1 MPFQILPLAAG
12 LGHSAPE
19 IIFHGLG
26 LGLALLHREGGKQLI
41 VIRCAPNVADTPTFG
56 CRDWTR
62 NDADMDG
69 QEIVWARDMGAEHN
83 RGLLDYFKDR
93 RPWLLD
99 VEISGTK
106 LLPYP
111 R

>member
-19 IIFHGLG
+19 IIFHG

-83 RGLLDYFKDR
+83 RGLLD
-93 RPWLLD
+93 